1 MQKNMPVFTLNMNDK
16 IYLAV
21 AKNYTDVFSYV
32 YTLSCAKDGRNNKYN
47 MVATPKIHTFK
58 DKSAAHVYHDTI
70 EQLVIMN
77 ENDTRY
83 KPLFDSNEELL
94 AQFRQQTDERNR

>member
-1 MQKNMPVFTLNMNDK
+1 MQKNMPVLTLNMNDK

-21 AKNYTDVFSYV
+21 AKNFTDVFSYV
-32 YTLSCAKDGRNNKYN
+32 YTLACAKDGRNNQYY
-47 MVATPKIHTFK
+47 MEATPKIHTFK

-83 KPLFDSNEELL
+83 KSLFDFN
-94 AQFRQQTDERNR
+94 QHQIKNFGKNIK

>member
-1 MQKNMPVFTLNMNDK
+1 MQKNRPVFTLNMNDK

-32 YTLSCAKDGRNNKYN
+32 YTLSCAKKGRDKYD
-47 MVATPKIHTFK
+47 MEATPKIHTFK
-58 DKSAAHVYHDTI
+58 DKSAACVYHDTI

-83 KPLFDSNEELL
+83 KSLFDFNEGLL

>member
-1 MQKNMPVFTLNMNDK
+1 MPILTLNMNDK

-21 AKNYTDVFSYV
+21 SKNFSDTFAYV
-32 YTLSCAKDGRNNKYN
+32 YTLACANDGRNNTYN
-47 MVATPKIHTFK
+47 LVATPQIHTFD

-83 KPLFDSNEELL
+83 KSLFDFNQHQIKSFGKNIK
-94 AQFRQQTDERNR
+94 

>member
-1 MQKNMPVFTLNMNDK
+1 MRKNMPVFTLNMNDK

-21 AKNYTDVFSYV
+21 AKNYTDVLSYV
-32 YTLSCAKDGRNNKYN
+32 YTLSCAKKGRDKYD

-83 KPLFDSNEELL
+83 KPLFDSNEGLL